1 MSLSALSNSVVSLE
15 GAPPAAVTLMKA
27 DGDRVEAVLL
37 LDGPLGKSGTPVV
50 LKQPSDIPGLS
61 LREIVQGARRGDRDV
76 PASGPGAVL
85 VFDAGVMKDGVLTV
99 GRLSTRVHDGH
110 QDALQVGYLL
120 AKPSRIS
127 VSKAGPRQS
136 ATLVDPSAAKK
147 VASRP
152 EFLAFADEHLGKAWP
167 GGRFGLVM
175 RTKGICVDV
184 LRDEDDRSAETVQEF
199 AVRMV
204 DSQKVL
210 SDGPIELIPYWVLPM
225 GQDQM
230 AREANLREETPA
242 KVGRFG
248 SHYGKVQ
255 TFFQPSLVMLSNED
269 EWAFKAKTGKRP
281 RTVVGMHPLRTDFR
295 LSFKDLPSQWITGQT
310 LVPPKWLYRGDADI
324 AKALAERKARAPKA
338 VETERQQEQPARRP
352 MGIPSL
358 GGLGSLR

>member
-1 MSLSALSNSVVSLE
+1 MVSLE

-37 LDGPLGKSGTPVV
+37 LDGPLGKSGTPVI
-50 LKQPSDIPGLS
+50 LKQSSETPGLS
-61 LREIVQGARRGDRDV
+61 LREIVQGTRRGDRDV

-99 GRLSTRVHDGH
+99 GRLATRVHDGH

-127 VSKAGPRQS
+127 VSKKAGPFQS
-136 ATLVDPSAAKK
+136 ATLVDPSAAKR
-147 VASRP
+147 VASRT
-152 EFLAFADEHLGKAWP
+152 EFLAFADEHLGKEWP

-175 RTKGICVDV
+175 RTKDVCVDV
-184 LRDEDDRSAETVQEF
+184 QRDEDDRSAETVQEF

-204 DSQKVL
+204 DGQRVL

-230 AREANLREETPA
+230 ARETNLHEETPA

-255 TFFQPSLVMLSNED
+255 TFFQPSLVLLSND
-269 EWAFKAKTGKRP
+269 DQWAFRAKTGRRQ
-281 RTVVGMHPLRTDFR
+281 RTVVGMHPLRTDFK

-310 LVPPKWLYRGDADI
+310 LVPPKWLYRGEADI
-324 AKALAERKARAPKA
+324 AKALAERQARAPKQVA
-338 VETERQQEQPARRP
+338 DTPRQEQPVKRP
-352 MGIPSL
+352 VQMGLGSL
-358 GGLGSLR
+358 GGLGGLR